1 MPAQTSASSK
11 AALLEKSTLFTG
23 LSARELTKI
32 SRLMDEVGV
41 PMGNRLT
48 TIGEAGREMFIIVDG
63 RALVTTRRGRTVHLG
78 PGDFFGE
85 MSLIDGDPRSATVD
99 AATPMRLLVLKYRE
113 FWQLL
118 DESLP
123 MTRKIMRTLSRRLR
137 QVERLT
143 TG

>member
-41 PMGNRLT
+41 PMGNRLA

-137 QVERLT
+137 QAERWT

>member
-11 AALLEKSTLFTG
+11 GALLEKSPLFAG
-23 LSARELTKI
+23 LSARELAKI
-32 SRLMDEVGV
+32 SRLMDEVWV
-41 PMGNRLT
+41 PMGNRLA

-85 MSLIDGDPRSATVD
+85 MSLIDGDPRSATVE

-137 QVERLT
+137 QAERLT

>member
-1 MPAQTSASSK
+1 MPAHTSASSK
-11 AALLEKSTLFTG
+11 AALLEKSPLFAG
-23 LSARELTKI
+23 LSARELAKI

-41 PMGNRLT
+41 PMGERLA

-63 RALVTTRRGRTVHLG
+63 RALVTTRRGRPVHLG

-85 MSLIDGDPRSATVD
+85 MSLIDGDPRSATVE
-99 AATPMRLLVLKYRE
+99 AATPMRLLTLKYRE

-123 MTRKIMRTLSRRLR
+123 ITRKIMRTLSRRLR
-137 QVERLT
+137 QAERLT

>member
-11 AALLEKSTLFTG
+11 AALLEKSALFTG

-41 PMGNRLT
+41 PMGNRLA

-137 QVERLT
+137 QAERLT

>member
-1 MPAQTSASSK
+1 
-11 AALLEKSTLFTG
+11 
-23 LSARELTKI
+23 
-32 SRLMDEVGV
+32 
-41 PMGNRLT
+41 MGNRLA

-137 QVERLT
+137 QAERLT

>member
-11 AALLEKSTLFTG
+11 AALLERSPLFAG
-23 LSARELTKI
+23 LSPRELARI
-32 SRLMDEVGV
+32 SRLIDEVEV
-41 PMGNRLT
+41 PAGTRLA

-63 RALVTTRRGRTVHLG
+63 RALVTTRRGRPVHLG

-85 MSLIDGDPRSATVD
+85 MSLIDGDPRSATVE
-99 AATPMRLLVLKYRE
+99 ATTPMRLLVLKYRE

-123 MTRKIMRTLSRRLR
+123 MARKIMRTLARRLR
-137 QVERLT
+137 QAERWA

>member
-41 PMGNRLT
+41 PMGNRLA

-137 QVERLT
+137 QAERLT

>member
-1 MPAQTSASSK
+1 
-11 AALLEKSTLFTG
+11 LLEKSTLFTG

-41 PMGNRLT
+41 PMGNRLA

-137 QVERLT
+137 QAERLT